1 MRRNEGGKTCLN
13 ERLSDV
19 DDNWFLHIRRPAD
32 DDYDE
37 EETVN
42 TFGCIWK
49 NRYKGQRVNQVRR
62 RRSAVGSVCFSLRG
76 HFGAASFLTPSSPL
90 SSSPQSFA
98 LGLAGTYLS
107 PFLFL
112 LFYDISRTLMT
123 QTTVTSLITTR
134 HTPTLT

>member
-1 MRRNEGGKTCLN
+1 MFERATERMLMTIGLCIFGGQPMMITMRR
-13 ERLSDV
+13 RLSIPSD
-19 DDNWFLHIRRPAD
+19 A
-32 DDYDE
+32 
-37 EETVN
+37 
-42 TFGCIWK
+42 FG
-49 NRYKGQRVNQVRR
+49 RTGAKGKGLIKSAGVG
-62 RRSAVGSVCFSLRG
+62 RRSDLSVLSLRG

-98 LGLAGTYLS
+98 LGLAGTYWS

-112 LFYDISRTLMT
+112 LFYDISWTLMT